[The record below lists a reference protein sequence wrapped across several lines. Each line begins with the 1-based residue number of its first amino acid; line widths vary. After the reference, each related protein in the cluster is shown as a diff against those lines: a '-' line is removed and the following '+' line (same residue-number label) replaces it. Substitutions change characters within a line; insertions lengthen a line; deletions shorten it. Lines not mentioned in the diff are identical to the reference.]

1 MIKTFHSSDQT
12 LSKDGFALKGK
23 YNYKFKLFG
32 VKLFERNSMVYNDVK
47 DKKAFDDE
55 VESPGFKRY

>member
-32 VKLFERNSMVYNDVK
+32 IKFFERNSIVDNEVTN
-47 DKKAFDDE
+47 KKAFE
-55 VESPGFKRY
+55 EGVESLGFKRY